1 MQKHR
6 DHISSADLQ
15 TLSQPEFEELFC
27 RFYPQV
33 ASYAT
38 VILDDRTAGED
49 IAQEV
54 FVYVWEKR
62 KELYVG
68 DGFYSYLFQ
77 SAYSRC
83 IDYIH
88 KNKRLEKY
96 AKESLLKFAAEYQSY
111 IDNDSQALKEL
122 FSKDFE
128 ERLNV
133 LLSNLPEARR
143 QVFELVYRDGLKAR
157 EVSEKLNIPQRT
169 VESHIY
175 LAMKYFREHLSPSD
189 FFILALLC
197 KYF

>member
-1 MQKHR
+1 MEKHR
-6 DHISSADLQ
+6 SHISAIDLQ
-15 TLSQPEFEELFC
+15 TISELQFEELFC

-33 ASYAT
+33 VSYAT
-38 VILDDRTAGED
+38 VILDDKTAGED

-62 KELYVG
+62 KELHVG

-77 SAYSRC
+77 STYSRC

-96 AKESLLKFAAEYQSY
+96 AKESLLKFAGEYQTY
-111 IDNDSQALKEL
+111 IDNDSQILKEL

-128 ERLNV
+128 EKLNT
-133 LLSNLPEARR
+133 LLNQLPEARR
-143 QVFELVYRDGLKAR
+143 RVFELIYYEGLKAK
-157 EVSEKLNIPQRT
+157 EVSEKLDMPQRT

-175 LAMKYFREHLSPSD
+175 LAMKYLREHLSPSD
-189 FFILALLC
+189 FLILALIC

>member
-1 MQKHR
+1 MEKHR
-6 DHISSADLQ
+6 DHISSVDIQ

-68 DGFYSYLFQ
+68 NGFYSYLFQ

-96 AKESLLKFAAEYQSY
+96 AKESLLKFVAEYQSY
-111 IDNDSQALKEL
+111 IDNDSQTLKEL

-133 LLSNLPEARR
+133 LLGNLPEARR

-175 LAMKYFREHLSPSD
+175 LAMKYLREHLSPSD